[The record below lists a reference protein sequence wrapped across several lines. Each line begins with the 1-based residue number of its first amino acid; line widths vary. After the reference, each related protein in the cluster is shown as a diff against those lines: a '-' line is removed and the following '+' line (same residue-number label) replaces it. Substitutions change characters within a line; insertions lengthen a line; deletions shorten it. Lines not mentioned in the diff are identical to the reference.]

1 MAEEILVTPRYL
13 KGKEKEWTELVKRA
27 RNDFLTAA
35 DHVRVLTQGFDG
47 RPVKELDKRFA
58 LWEEEGIIAF
68 RAFENH
74 IGKLGQIAEVYEQAE
89 RENRNVTTEN

>member
-13 KGKEKEWTELVKRA
+13 KGKEKEWTELVKKSRTS
-27 RNDFLTAA
+27 FLGAA
-35 DHVRVLTQGFDG
+35 EHVQVLTQSFDG
-47 RPVKELDKRFA
+47 RPVKELAKRFA
-58 LWEEEGIIAF
+58 LRKEEGIAAF

-89 RENRNVTTEN
+89 RDNRNVTTEN